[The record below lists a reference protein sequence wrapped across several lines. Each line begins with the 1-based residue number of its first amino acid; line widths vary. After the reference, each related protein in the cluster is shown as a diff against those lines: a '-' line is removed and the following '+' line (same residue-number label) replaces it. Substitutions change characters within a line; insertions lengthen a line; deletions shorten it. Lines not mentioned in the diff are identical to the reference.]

1 MASDWQADYAPRY
14 GRCVTRVGE
23 MSDSEREKKRES
35 ESGRKKEREKKRKRK
50 KESKGVHAREKERQ
64 GKREGERDR
73 EKTITSS
80 QITGSLSA
88 ETS

>member
-1 MASDWQADYAPRY
+1 MSP
-14 GRCVTRVGE
+14 RVGE
-23 MSDSEREKKRES
+23 MSDP
-35 ESGRKKEREKKRKRK
+35 
-50 KESKGVHAREKERQ
+50 V
-64 GKREGERDR
+64 EGEREREQERASEGKGDR